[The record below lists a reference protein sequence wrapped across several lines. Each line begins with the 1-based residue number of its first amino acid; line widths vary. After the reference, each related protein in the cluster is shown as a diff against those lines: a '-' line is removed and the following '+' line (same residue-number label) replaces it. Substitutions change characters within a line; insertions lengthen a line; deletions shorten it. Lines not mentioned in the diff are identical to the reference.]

1 MPSVIK
7 YHVFQ
12 EKTFQGLV
20 YCDYCGKLLWGIARQ
35 GVHCAECG
43 YNCHTSCSDLVIQCR
58 QPRRL
63 SPDSLSVTDSEPES
77 LSKYRSTSYD
87 RHLDDTNSSTHSSSA
102 RKPRKL
108 DTSDLNRSQSSSKL
122 LEDALLKSPTTTAT
136 TATNKNKAFRKS
148 LKHQLQQHNESSMS
162 PHATAKA
169 FTRLVARSKAFFY
182 VAKFIYDIYSW
193 KNKLFS
199 ILVCLFWIATCLN
212 SSILIIIPPL
222 LILLLYT
229 QTGIITQ
236 PASQILFPRFDENT
250 SEYYQNLENMQ
261 HAFLFFIRVYDNF
274 AYHLQH
280 ITLNSTMYKLLLIV
294 SICLSGLIYVCGTWF
309 MMATGLM
316 ILVNKTWVG
325 SLLEIVLQFLI
336 EFLQTCIDLVQRVFK
351 TETKVVPHPIQ
362 VSLYE
367 NQRWWAGNGY
377 TSQLLRS
384 ERSGWSNITGLEPL
398 PSKEEMPSPTHYVWA
413 DDDQWHLDT
422 TGPWA
427 DDALEIGILIECDEN
442 GWVYSDHR
450 WQNARSRPE
459 SITGRAAAIGQN
471 DGSRALTRRRRW
483 CRKANPIIHGKTI

>member
-1 MPSVIK
+1 MGTFSRVKNYILFFSTLIFFFFLFTPLTKKQKKHKKKYSIYKVCIYTLNKKNMPSVIK

-35 GVHCAECG
+35 GVHCAGKQTRVLSFFLKNTKTYYIECG

-199 ILVCLFWIATCLN
+199 ILVCLFWIATCKYLF
-212 SSILIIIPPL
+212 
-222 LILLLYT
+222 
-229 QTGIITQ
+229 TG
-236 PASQILFPRFDENT
+236 
-250 SEYYQNLENMQ
+250 
-261 HAFLFFIRVYDNF
+261 
-274 AYHLQH
+274 
-280 ITLNSTMYKLLLIV
+280 
-294 SICLSGLIYVCGTWF
+294 VC
-309 MMATGLM
+309 
-316 ILVNKTWVG
+316 VCV
-325 SLLEIVLQFLI
+325 
-336 EFLQTCIDLVQRVFK
+336 
-351 TETKVVPHPIQ
+351 
-362 VSLYE
+362 
-367 NQRWWAGNGY
+367 
-377 TSQLLRS
+377 
-384 ERSGWSNITGLEPL
+384 
-398 PSKEEMPSPTHYVWA
+398 
-413 DDDQWHLDT
+413 
-422 TGPWA
+422 
-427 DDALEIGILIECDEN
+427 
-442 GWVYSDHR
+442 
-450 WQNARSRPE
+450 
-459 SITGRAAAIGQN
+459 
-471 DGSRALTRRRRW
+471 
-483 CRKANPIIHGKTI
+483 

>member
-1 MPSVIK
+1 MEDIMANDCTYNDIEVLKKENSDLFTNIINEN
-7 YHVFQ
+7 FQ
-12 EKTFQGLV
+12 NLFILLFQIRPPCTLLVKNKKATKCRDDLSTLEIDISGLATVLFKETLPAFRNRILQFDTEFEKKTFQGLV

-35 GVHCAECG
+35 GVHCTECG

-77 LSKYRSTSYD
+77 LSKYRTSYD
-87 RHLDDTNSSTHSSSA
+87 RHLDDTNSSTHSST

-108 DTSDLNRSQSSSKL
+108 DTSDLTRSHSSSKL
-122 LEDALLKSPTTTAT
+122 LEDALLKSPTTTT
-136 TATNKNKAFRKS
+136 TSNKNKAFRKS
-148 LKHQLQQHNESSMS
+148 LKHQLQQHNDSNMS

-193 KNKLFS
+193 KNKFFS
-199 ILVCLFWIATCLN
+199 VLVCLFWMATC
-212 SSILIIIPPL
+212 
-222 LILLLYT
+222 
-229 QTGIITQ
+229 
-236 PASQILFPRFDENT
+236 
-250 SEYYQNLENMQ
+250 
-261 HAFLFFIRVYDNF
+261 
-274 AYHLQH
+274 
-280 ITLNSTMYKLLLIV
+280 
-294 SICLSGLIYVCGTWF
+294 LIYVCGTWF
-309 MMATGLM
+309 MMAIGLM
-316 ILVNKTWVG
+316 VLINKTWVG
-325 SLLEIVLQFLI
+325 SLIEIVLQFLV
-336 EFLQTCIDLVQRVFK
+336 EFLQTCVDLVQRLFK
-351 TETKVVPHPIQ
+351 TETKSVLHPIQ
-362 VSLYE
+362 VSVYE

-427 DDALEIGILIECDEN
+427 DDALEIVFLYFNHTLIECDEN

-450 WQNARSRPE
+450 WQNGRSRPE

-483 CRKANPIIHGKTI
+483 YRKANPIIRGKTI